1 MTEIGEI
8 LAKDFKQHGYSVV
21 TSECPKWVAS
31 ILAVF
36 LSELSVAMKSWGI

>member
-21 TSECPKWVAS
+21 TRESPNFVAS
-31 ILAVF
+31 IAAVL
-36 LSELSVAMKSWGI
+36 LSELSEAMNGWGI